1 MKVNISTSR
10 KEKLNFLNDLKN
22 GKTSL
27 QDFLPIS
34 FGDVWFAQSDGLTLE
49 NSRTGETVTKIE
61 FEKRCEKDGVKPITF
76 K

>member
-1 MKVNISTSR
+1 MRQNFSTR

-27 QDFLPIS
+27 KDFLLPKW
-34 FGDVWFAQSDGLTLE
+34 GDVWFVSSDRLTTE
-49 NSRTGETVTKIE
+49 NSRTGEIITKIE
-61 FEKRCEKDGVKPITF
+61 FAKRCEKDGVQPITF